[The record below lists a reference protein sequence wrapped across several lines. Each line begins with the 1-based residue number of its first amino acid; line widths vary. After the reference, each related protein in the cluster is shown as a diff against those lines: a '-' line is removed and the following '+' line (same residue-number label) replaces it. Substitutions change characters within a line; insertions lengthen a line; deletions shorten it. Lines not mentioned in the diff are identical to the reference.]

1 MDLQTIIILIRVLA
15 GNILSNVK
23 EVVCMFKYLFSNRAG
38 QFLVLGIL
46 FILIGFSLNLFT
58 NIDNSISFYIAIFF
72 LGFFAAKNAVTETIK
87 EKSPNVDLLMIL
99 AAIGAVIINYES
111 EGALL
116 LLIFAGAEVLEN
128 YATKK
133 STTAISELMS
143 HIPSTARLVNNG
155 EVTEVP
161 TEELIKGNI
170 VLVSKGEQI
179 PIDGHIDRKSFVNE
193 SALTGES
200 VPVVKESNSEV
211 FAGTINEGNSFN
223 LKVSKTSD
231 ETVFSNIIRM
241 VEEAQN
247 RPSKVSKIID
257 SIESKYVISVLIGV
271 PIFIVILYTFVD
283 LSFSESFYRGMVMLT
298 VASPC
303 ALVASATPATLSAI
317 SNGARN
323 GILFKGGAAMETLS
337 TMDILFSDK
346 TGTLTYGDFKVI
358 DYVAD
363 EEILKEVVSI
373 EQHSSHPI
381 AEAIVK
387 KFASLNLESVDQ
399 TEPVEEIVGSGMKKG
414 DIIVGKPDAFK
425 DFKDPFDY
433 TAKMIDGNTN
443 IFVGKNQNIIGY
455 FSLADQVRSES
466 VQAVDSFQKEGV
478 EVILLTGDNET
489 VGKKVADEVG
499 ISTFYASS
507 LPEDKVRHVNESQNK
522 EHIVG
527 MIGDGINDA
536 PALANANIG
545 IAMGSG
551 SSVAMESSDVVIVK
565 NNLQKLFYSF
575 KLSRRLNRIILGNIT
590 FSISVIL
597 ILVTLNIFG
606 LLNLP
611 TAVLFHEGSTI
622 LVILNGLR
630 LLRSGKD
637 KNVSKTTEI
646 AYETN

>member
-1 MDLQTIIILIRVLA
+1 MDLQTIIIRVLA

-155 EVTEVP
+155 EVTEIP

-257 SIESKYVISVLIGV
+257 RIESKYVISVLIGV

>member
-1 MDLQTIIILIRVLA
+1 MDLQTIIIRVLA

-155 EVTEVP
+155 EVTEIP

-257 SIESKYVISVLIGV
+257 RIESKYVISVLIGV

-466 VQAVDSFQKEGV
+466 VQAVDSFQKAGV